1 MIRRKQIIAI
11 TMAAA
16 LTASVLPAVM
26 STGSYATD
34 STTGASAPWNPTP
47 APAPAPAPKPAPA
60 PAPKPTTTTTTT
72 TTAPKPVATTTAPV
86 SGTNILRLLVE
97 GSFGEDVKL
106 LQTWLNNFS
115 YTLRVD
121 GFFGKLTAGAV
132 RDFQGKNGLVVDGMV
147 GPKTLA
153 KLAPAAPATPVT
165 EEKTVGPAVDT
176 VATASIV
183 NNNADFVK
191 AIGKDGFWLAATLKD
206 LTFTT
211 PLVLEGNFVNDNGA
225 EARKIA
231 LYTQDAN
238 RNVIDNFT
246 LKAPKL
252 TILSP
257 SARLQNG
264 SFVGDLYVDAAK
276 FEVRTAKVVGN
287 IYVSATG
294 FKLTGATVEGNVYYT
309 TQAAKDGAVIDAKSK
324 VSGEVVLMEPDV
336 VTTASTVDTVDALIK
351 GISTEGKWITNIIRD
366 LKTDKELVVA
376 GEFAKTPP
384 TLSRKLSLYSQ
395 ITNEDKTKTTTRRF
409 TLTAPKL
416 TVESPNFDLSNGIF
430 NGDIYVN
437 ATGFKMTNQVVNG
450 NIYFMTQKA
459 KDTFAPNA
467 ASVVNGQKILIDVDV
482 VTTASLVDTASAF
495 EAAISKDGVWL
506 VATVRDII
514 INKPLVLEGDFK
526 NGEVVDRKIA
536 LYTQD
541 DKRVMTRH
549 FTLMA
554 PRLTVKSPNARL
566 QGGIFDTNVY
576 VESANVRLMST
587 VVDGDVFVSGLNFSL
602 TNAKVTGTIVFMNA
616 EAASTFKA
624 DDKSVYKTAT
634 MAQ

>member
-47 APAPAPAPKPAPA
+47 APAPAPKPAPAPA
-60 PAPKPTTTTTTT
+60 PAPKPTTTTTT
-72 TTAPKPVATTTAPV
+72 APKPVVTTTAPV

-106 LQTWLNNFS
+106 LQTWLNKLS
-115 YTLRVD
+115 YTLKVD
-121 GFFGKLTAGAV
+121 GIFGKLTAGAV

-153 KLAPAAPATPVT
+153 KLSPLVSTTPAV

-183 NNNADFVK
+183 DNNADFVK
-191 AIGKDGFWLAATLKD
+191 AIGKDGFWLAGTLKD

-257 SARLQNG
+257 STRLQNG

-287 IYVSATG
+287 IYVSTAG

-351 GISTEGKWITNIIRD
+351 GIGTEGKWITNIIRD

-376 GEFAKTPP
+376 GEFSKTPP

-395 ITNEDKTKTTTRRF
+395 ITNADKTKTTTRRF

-467 ASVVNGQKILIDVDV
+467 ASVVNGQKVLIDVDV

-506 VATVRDII
+506 VATVRDLV

-587 VVDGDVFVSGLNFSL
+587 VVDGDVFVSGPNFSL